1 MPWYFSDIYFNIFR
15 ILRSL
20 RLISTIK
27 TTKMNNV
34 RFTKNNG
41 VGILILDSPKRKNAL
56 NSVDML
62 LLRDILSRET
72 QSDIYA
78 LIISGSGNVFCSGAD
93 LSEIISIIGKNK
105 KDQELQ
111 SNDMS
116 KLCDAIQSFPL
127 PTVCALNGSA
137 YGGGVEIA
145 CACDFRISVSNIEIM
160 VPPAKIGIHYH
171 PAGIKRFL
179 NIFGASA
186 TKRLLL
192 TATKMSEKELKNLGF
207 FDEIINEG
215 ENIIE
220 KAQDFIK
227 QCKELSPEAVR
238 GMKLSIND
246 ILMDN
251 VNIQSFNSRIR
262 KTLESQYLERQLKS
276 IKEKNSK

>member
-1 MPWYFSDIYFNIFR
+1 
-15 ILRSL
+15 
-20 RLISTIK
+20 
-27 TTKMNNV
+27 MNNV
-34 RFTKNNG
+34 KFTKNNG

-56 NSVDML
+56 KSEDML
-62 LLRDILSRET
+62 SIRDILSREA

-78 LIISGSGNVFCSGAD
+78 LIISARGDVFCSGAD
-93 LSEIISIIGKNK
+93 FSEIISIIGKNK
-105 KDQELQ
+105 KDQDLQ

-116 KLCDAIQSFPL
+116 KLCDAIQNFPL

-192 TATKMSEKELKNLGF
+192 TATKLSEKELKNFGF
-207 FDEIINEG
+207 FDELINEG
-215 ENIIE
+215 ENVIE
-220 KAQDFIK
+220 KAQNFVK
-227 QCKELSPEAVR
+227 RCKALSPEAVS

-246 ILMDN
+246 IVMDSIN
-251 VNIQSFNSRIR
+251 SQSLNARIK
-262 KTLESQYLERQLKS
+262 KTLESQYLERQLKF
-276 IKEKNSK
+276 INEKNSK

>member
-1 MPWYFSDIYFNIFR
+1 
-15 ILRSL
+15 
-20 RLISTIK
+20 
-27 TTKMNNV
+27 MNNV
-34 RFTKNNG
+34 KFTKNNG

-56 NSVDML
+56 NSEDML
-62 LLRDILSRET
+62 LLRDILSREA

-93 LSEIISIIGKNK
+93 LSEIISIIVKNK

-116 KLCDAIQSFPL
+116 KLCDAIQSFPF

-145 CACDFRISVSNIEIM
+145 CACDFRIAVSNIEIM

-207 FDEIINEG
+207 FDEIINKG

-246 ILMDN
+246 MVMDS
-251 VNIQSFNSRIR
+251 VNIESLNSRI
-262 KTLESQYLERQLKS
+262 KNTLESQYLERQLKS
-276 IKEKNSK
+276 IKQKNSE